1 MDQIR
6 INSIGKVISQN
17 GQFAIQINEE
27 YKQALLGLDGHS
39 HILVLWWSHL
49 LDQPELRSQTVL
61 KQPYSKGP
69 ASLGVFAT
77 RSPMRPNPICVS
89 IAPLISVDQS
99 TGRIELGFMDAENE
113 TPVLDIKPYL
123 PCADR
128 VTQATTPAW
137 NHHWPT
143 SYEESGNFDWEKEF
157 TQP

>member
-1 MDQIR
+1 MNQIN
-6 INSIGKVISQN
+6 IKPIGKVISQY
-17 GQFAIQINEE
+17 GQFAIQLDEA

-49 LDQPELRSQTVL
+49 LDRPDLRSQTIL
-61 KQPYSKGP
+61 DKPYSKGP
-69 ASLGVFAT
+69 ANLGIFAT

-89 IAPLISVDQS
+89 IASLISVDQAA
-99 TGRIELGFMDAENE
+99 GRIELGYVDAEND

-128 VTQATTPAW
+128 VAQVTTPAW

-143 SYEESGNFDWEKEF
+143 SYEESGNFAWEKEF
-157 TQP
+157 TTG